1 MYTLYCGGRHQNSE
15 LSFRPLYPYRHLPL
29 PPNATLNPLLL
40 LPIKFQLRTS
50 IPPQITHNTMLRRKP
65 TSIILTTEDVATY
78 VDSRRRE
85 ALGVGENRNPNN
97 DNNPSS
103 ATGESGKLD
112 PNDELKPLPGD
123 KVRINRVGGG
133 VVGSS
138 REERILGR

>member
-1 MYTLYCGGRHQNSE
+1 
-15 LSFRPLYPYRHLPL
+15 
-29 PPNATLNPLLL
+29 
-40 LPIKFQLRTS
+40 
-50 IPPQITHNTMLRRKP
+50 MLRRKP

-103 ATGESGKLD
+103 GTGESGKLD

-123 KVRINRVGGG
+123 KARINRVGGG
-133 VVGSS
+133 VLGSS